1 MIRVAIV
8 THGFG
13 LNGGGAK
20 TMTVFLHRALAESC
34 RYEPHIVSLA
44 TSIRDSASVLL
55 SSPRSWLRG
64 VRVEQGASNGIP
76 FQHVGAFGAELEFQ
90 RYRPRPS
97 LTALLSEFDLV
108 QFVTGTPSW
117 ASTMPGALLWT
128 ATTIWPDRASRVLAT
143 SGLRRLLMTSMSR
156 AAESYERQALRN
168 SRHVFALSE
177 YTRRSVAPWTPA
189 ERLEVAPCGVDTAF
203 FHPAESRSAQSQHA
217 HPRYILSVARFADP
231 RKNLRLL
238 VESYDKFW
246 TPTAPEL
253 WLAGGV
259 DARSVEWISTLRSA
273 PSIRLL
279 GARNAQELAELYRNA
294 LFFVLSS
301 DEEGLGVV
309 VLEAMAS
316 GLPIVTT
323 RCGGPE
329 SIVEQGETGLFVP
342 LGGREEMASAM
353 DTLTTSADLRTRMS
367 RQARLRAVE
376 RFSIAAAGSIFL
388 SRYDAITGQP
398 ASRNV
403 PAPSRA

>member
-13 LNGGGAK
+13 AKNAGGAK
-20 TMTVFLHRALAESC
+20 TMAVFLRRVLAESS
-34 RYEPHIVSLA
+34 RYEPHIISLA
-44 TSIRDSASVLL
+44 TWSRDTASVLL
-55 SSPRSWLRG
+55 SSPSSWLRG
-64 VRVEQGASNGIP
+64 VRVEQGSSDGIS
-76 FQHVGAFGAELEFQ
+76 FQHCGVFAAELEFQ
-90 RYRPRPS
+90 RYRPRPC
-97 LTALLSEFDLV
+97 LTALFSEFDLV

-117 ASTMPGALLWT
+117 AATLPGALLWT

-143 SGLRRLLMTSMSR
+143 SGLRRLFLTSMSR
-156 AAESYERQALRN
+156 VAESYERQALRHA
-168 SRHVFALSE
+168 RHVFALSE
-177 YTRRSVAPWTPA
+177 YTRRSVAPWTAA

-203 FHPAESRSAQSQHA
+203 FHPAESRPMGQPQ
-217 HPRYILSVARFADP
+217 YIFSVARFSDP

-238 VESYDKFW
+238 IESYDKFW
-246 TPTAPEL
+246 SPTAPEL

-259 DARSVEWISTLRSA
+259 DAQSVEWISTGRSA

-279 GARNAQELAELYRNA
+279 GSRNAQELAELYRNA

-301 DEEGLGVV
+301 DEEGLGIV

-316 GLPIVTT
+316 GLPIITT

-342 LGGREEMASAM
+342 LGSRDELAAAM
-353 DTLTTSADLRTRMS
+353 DTLTTSEVLRSKMA

-376 RFSIAAAGSIFL
+376 RFSIAAVGSIFL
-388 SRYDAITGQP
+388 SRYDALTGTP
-398 ASRNV
+398 ASRKGAHPFPRV
-403 PAPSRA
+403 R